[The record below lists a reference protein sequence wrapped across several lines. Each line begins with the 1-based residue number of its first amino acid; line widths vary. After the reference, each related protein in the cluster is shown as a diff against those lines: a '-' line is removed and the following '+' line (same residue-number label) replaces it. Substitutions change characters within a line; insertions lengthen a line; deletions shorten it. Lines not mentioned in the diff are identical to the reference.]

1 MSHPASQVEAS
12 TAATLEPALG
22 RGPIVVA
29 TTGEHESDAAI
40 RTAWALVG
48 RTGADVHVLS
58 VVEPIV
64 PVVEFAVMTELP
76 GDLWQ
81 DQHAAQFAAV
91 REQLKRTLPA
101 ECEWPVSMIN
111 GEGGEA
117 VARYAREA
125 GARLIVSGRGRHRL
139 AHRLVAPETVLR
151 MLRFADT
158 PVLAVEPDSPPLP
171 RRVVIGTD
179 FSPYSTFAARVALA
193 LTAPNATVYLAHVRP
208 KVETYGAAAMLWERS
223 YDDAVPGMFAR
234 LREELPE
241 DPGVQIETVTL
252 TGRPG
257 KALVDFAASS
267 RADLVV
273 SGTHGFGFFNR
284 LVLGSVA
291 TDLLRDAPCSLLCVP
306 GSAVTHAAARRERAT
321 QLHPISLPMD
331 SLATELASFSRQN
344 AGRLCELQF
353 TPSRA
358 DSKLLASGVALL
370 GADFDHND
378 GAVTILFGS
387 GGPGEHLTHAI
398 RDVHAVERLTD
409 AHAAD
414 GGLLVHHKNGA
425 TTLRFFS

>member
-1 MSHPASQVEAS
+1 MGS
-12 TAATLEPALG
+12 
-22 RGPIVVA
+22 GPIVVA
-29 TTGEHESDAAI
+29 TTGEHESDAAL
-40 RTAWALVG
+40 RTAWSLVG

-64 PVVEFAVMTELP
+64 PVVEFAIMTELP

-117 VARYAREA
+117 VARYAREI

-158 PVLAVEPDSPPLP
+158 PVFAVEPDAPPLP

-179 FSPYSTFAARVALA
+179 FSHYSTYAARVALS
-193 LTAPNATVYLAHVRP
+193 LTAPNAMVYLAHVRP
-208 KVETYGAAAMLWERS
+208 KVETYGAAALLWERS
-223 YDDAVPGMFAR
+223 YDDALPAMFAR
-234 LREELPE
+234 MREELPE

-257 KALVDFAASS
+257 KALIDFAASS

-306 GSAVTHAAARRERAT
+306 GSAVTHAAARRERVER
-321 QLHPISLPMD
+321 LHPVSIPMAA
-331 SLATELASFSRQN
+331 LASELAGFSRQN
-344 AGRLCELQF
+344 VGRLSELQSMA
-353 TPSRA
+353 TRA
-358 DSKLLASGVALL
+358 DSKVLASGVALV
-370 GADFDHND
+370 GVDFDHND
-378 GAVTILFGS
+378 GAITILFGA
-387 GGPGEHLTHAI
+387 GGPGEHLSHSI
-398 RDVHAVERLTD
+398 RDIRAVDRLTD
-409 AHAAD
+409 AHGAD
-414 GGLLVHHKNGA
+414 RGLAVQHKAG
-425 TTLRFFS
+425 TTSLRFFS